1 MSMTAKEFAKLPK
14 EEKDRRYKELSNQE
28 AFIYRTQY
36 DSVEG
41 EVVGHVEFTA
51 EEQKKNKEKA
61 DKYLRIIGVI
71 TDEKRNKN

>member
-1 MSMTAKEFAKLPK
+1 MSITAKEFAQLPK
-14 EEKDRRYKELSNQE
+14 EEKDKRYKELSNHE
-28 AFIYRTQY
+28 AFIYRTRY
-36 DSVEG
+36 DTAVG

-61 DKYLRIIGVI
+61 DKYLRVIGLI

>member
-1 MSMTAKEFAKLPK
+1 MSITAKEFAQLPK
-14 EEKDRRYKELSNQE
+14 EEKDKRYKELSNHE
-28 AFIYRTQY
+28 AFIYRTRY
-36 DSVEG
+36 DATAG

-61 DKYLRIIGVI
+61 DKYLRVIGLI